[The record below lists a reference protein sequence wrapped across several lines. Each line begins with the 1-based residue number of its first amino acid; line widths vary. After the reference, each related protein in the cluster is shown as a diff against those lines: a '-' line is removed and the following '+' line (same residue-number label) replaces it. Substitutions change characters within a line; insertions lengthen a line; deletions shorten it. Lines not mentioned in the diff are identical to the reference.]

1 MIETKPI
8 RYFQV
13 RPNDGRE
20 PIPAIE
26 LAESAVEASI
36 LWSEKV
42 TPETALHLLL
52 EDEAVG
58 IFYVEVDLPG
68 AHAPRIRVMLEDA
81 PLGFVEMVQER
92 GIALVPLGEGEGD
105 RVRFLETSPFV

>member
-8 RYFQV
+8 RYFQI
-13 RPNDGRE
+13 RGDDGVVL
-20 PIPAIE
+20 PAIE
-26 LAESAVEASI
+26 LEESVVEASI

-52 EDEAVG
+52 EDEAAG

-68 AHAPRIRVMLEDA
+68 PHLPRIRVMLEDA
-81 PLGFVEMVQER
+81 PLGFVETVQEH
-92 GIALVPLGEGEGD
+92 GIALCPLNAGEGD
-105 RVRFLETSPFV
+105 RIRYLTTSPFG